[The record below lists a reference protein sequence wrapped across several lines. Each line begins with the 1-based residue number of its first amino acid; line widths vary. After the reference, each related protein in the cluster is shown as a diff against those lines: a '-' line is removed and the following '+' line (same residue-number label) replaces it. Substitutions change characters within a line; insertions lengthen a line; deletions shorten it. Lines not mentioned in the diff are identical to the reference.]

1 MIQPVRADR
10 PADSLHFQGSE
21 CGGCGEIYPNPAL
34 DERGWCDACRPIMRR
49 RFRLGRHLVAA
60 LITLPF
66 AIWILTLDRGATLA
80 PPVWALPLAAAY
92 YLGFRIGGEV
102 VKGYSRWRRIPKW

>member
-1 MIQPVRADR
+1 MKQRARAERSSDG
-10 PADSLHFQGSE
+10 LHFQGSE
-21 CGGCGEIYPNPAL
+21 CGGCGKMYPQKAL

-49 RFRLGRHLVAA
+49 RFQRGRHLVAA
-60 LITLPF
+60 AVTLPF

-80 PPVWALPLAAAY
+80 PPVWLLPLAAAY

-102 VKGYSRWRRIPKW
+102 VKGYSRWRRVSR